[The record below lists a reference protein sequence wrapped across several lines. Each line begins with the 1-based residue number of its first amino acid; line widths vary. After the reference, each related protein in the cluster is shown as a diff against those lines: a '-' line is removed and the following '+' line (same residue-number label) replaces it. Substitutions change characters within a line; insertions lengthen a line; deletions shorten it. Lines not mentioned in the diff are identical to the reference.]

1 VSAVREDEHEPRS
14 VGKAGLGVRP
24 RTVLADNDDLSRPD
38 ARAVPVDGPPRR
50 GPSEAPFPLSQS
62 YGGEHDYAARSVAKT
77 YRSPHSDYFSRLA
90 LGLLALLDACRRSK
104 K

>member
-1 VSAVREDEHEPRS
+1 M
-14 VGKAGLGVRP
+14 
-24 RTVLADNDDLSRPD
+24 
-38 ARAVPVDGPPRR
+38 
-50 GPSEAPFPLSQS
+50 
-62 YGGEHDYAARSVAKT
+62 AARSVAKT

>member
-1 VSAVREDEHEPRS
+1 MTIYPAPTRAVR
-14 VGKAGLGVRP
+14 
-24 RTVLADNDDLSRPD
+24 
-38 ARAVPVDGPPRR
+38 VDGPPRR
-50 GPSEAPFPLSQS
+50 GPSEAPFPLSHS
-62 YGGEHDYAARSVAKT
+62 YREGGEQDYAARSVAKT